1 MHNSL
6 SRRSASF
13 TRSTTSEAISTLSPR
28 CESYPD
34 WQTLPRIGTHHC
46 AWPAR
51 LSRHFQS
58 FSPGL
63 WVIPPRCYWRQSQLS
78 AAIHRGSQI
87 FYRFKTGHASLAFP
101 LALIMYEVLRQQR
114 TLKFD
119 CIVPI
124 PLSPD
129 KHERGQL
136 NRTRILAQALAALLR
151 VTVADVLSLNGA
163 ISKRQFLSAGLTQS
177 QFEHQYRQL
186 LHVDAGIRRYPRIL
200 LLDDVCTEGSTL
212 NSALRRIHDTHPQ
225 SQLSATT
232 AGQMIL
238 KSVVKDEHLIL
249 GETPAMLFTD
259 VGR

>member
-1 MHNSL
+1 MYNSF
-6 SRRSASF
+6 SCGRSASP
-13 TRSTTSEAISTLSPR
+13 SGSKATTSIDR
-28 CESYPD
+28 CTA
-34 WQTLPRIGTHHC
+34 WQTIPRIGINHC

-51 LSRHFQS
+51 LSRCFNN

-63 WVIPPRCYWRQSQLS
+63 WVIPPRCYWRHNQLS
-78 AAIHRGSQI
+78 AAIHRGSHL
-87 FYRFKTGHASLAFP
+87 FYRFKTGHSSLAFP
-101 LALIMYEVLRQQR
+101 LALIMSEVLRQHG
-114 TLKFD
+114 TLHFD

-129 KHERGQL
+129 KQETGQL

-151 VTVADVLSLNGA
+151 VTVADVLSLSGP

-177 QFEHQYRQL
+177 QFEHQYRQI
-186 LHVDAGIRRYPRIL
+186 LHVNAGIRRYPHIL

-212 NSALRRIHDTHPQ
+212 NSALQRIRETHPH

-238 KSVVKDEHLIL
+238 KSVVTNERLIL
-249 GETPAMLFTD
+249 GHKPPMLFTD
-259 VGR
+259 LSPQTR